1 MLQEYLP
8 MFTKKH
14 VQGFH
19 CSNAELSASQFAQ
32 FIKKQC
38 GATGTNHEASP
49 GSLTSYPSHLLDRR
63 CQLITLNVSSET
75 QKIHNSRHEGSE
87 GQPAYLEEGNLP
99 SLQRIRDP
107 MHFTWI
113 IQTQKLKYVSEI
125 TVKPL

>member
-63 CQLITLNVSSET
+63 CQLITLNVYAIQSPCFNYRLWVQRRTCDFLRFVGRREGHQT
-75 QKIHNSRHEGSE
+75 KI
-87 GQPAYLEEGNLP
+87 
-99 SLQRIRDP
+99 
-107 MHFTWI
+107 T
-113 IQTQKLKYVSEI
+113 
-125 TVKPL
+125 